1 MEAFTTIRSM
11 LAGNKIVVP
20 AYQRAYSWETALS
33 KADRG
38 HHVNTFICDLEDFA
52 KSNAEAYYFGHFLFR
67 AKSKTD
73 FEIVD
78 GQQRLTTIVIF
89 LSALFARLR
98 SIRSL
103 TEEEQECYEDM
114 VKRNSTYRFS
124 TVDYD
129 NLFFKD
135 YVINQSRTDKIG
147 VETVSLCRIIEAFD
161 YLQNYLANKDADY
174 CVKMLEIISNA
185 SCSTHS
191 VERESDA
198 VQMFI
203 FQNNRG
209 KKPSNLEII
218 KAQFMYNVHL
228 FGKEETEE
236 LLQDIKEKFEK
247 IYTAISYI
255 EGNINEDDVLLY
267 TLRVYFNSL
276 HEWNAVDKINTL
288 LSGDDP
294 VGFIKSFTNLLSLDF
309 EYLKRFFNEDER
321 KYFEVHSLTTLGGLA
336 IVMPFILKAY
346 QFGLSTDSIST
357 LCRSFESITL
367 RDRLI
372 GTRAD
377 ITSRLN
383 DVFKGFTKENPSIQ
397 PIIDRI
403 NWMQT
408 TSDWWWAYW
417 NNEQLKYAIQGGINH
432 KTAKYIL
439 WRYEN
444 YLAAQGKAG
453 YSPIRFDSIADPELE
468 HISPQTP
475 TDGTPVETGYS
486 EYDEEFMNQYVNCLG
501 NYLLLSKSHN
511 CSVGNRPFAEKRAS
525 YNHLA
530 QQREIQDM
538 TPDGIWDKEK
548 IAFRK
553 EKLINFILTNF

>member
-1 MEAFTTIRSM
+1 M

-33 KADRG
+33 KTDRK

-73 FEIVD
+73 FEVVD

-98 SIRSL
+98 AIRSL
-103 TEEEQECYEDM
+103 TEDEQECYEDM

-147 VETVSLCRIIEAFD
+147 VGTVSLDRIVTAFD
-161 YLQNYLANKDADY
+161 YLRNYLEDKDADY

-198 VQMFI
+198 IQMFI

-228 FGKEETEE
+228 FGREETEE

-255 EGNINEDDVLLY
+255 ESNINEDDVLLY

-276 HEWNAVDKINTL
+276 SEGNTVDKINTI
-288 LSGDDP
+288 LSSGNEP
-294 VGFIKSFTNLLSLDF
+294 IGFIKSFTNLLSLNF
-309 EYLKRFFNEDER
+309 EYLKRFFNEDGC
-321 KYFEVHSLTTLGGLA
+321 KYFEVHSLITLGGMA
-336 IVMPFILKAY
+336 IVMPFVLKAY
-346 QFGLSTDSIST
+346 QFGFSSDDIRT
-357 LCRSFESITL
+357 LCRSFESIIL
-367 RDRLI
+367 RNRLI

-383 DVFKGFTKENPSIQ
+383 DVFKGFTKENPFIQ
-397 PIIDRI
+397 PIITKIDELK
-403 NWMQT
+403 T
-408 TSDWWWAYW
+408 TSNWWWAYW
-417 NNEQLKYAIQGGINH
+417 NNEQLEYAIQGNIDH

-475 TDGTPVETGYS
+475 TDGMPVETGYS
-486 EYDEEFMNQYVNCLG
+486 EYDEEFRNQYVDCLG

-538 TPDGIWDKEK
+538 TPDGVWDKEK

-553 EKLINFILTNF
+553 EKLIKFILTNF